1 MKKAY
6 LILTIFLMMGI
17 WSCKTKKITT
27 DLKQIETEQ
36 TSYLITESNNQRSLI
51 TETEQK
57 IETKT
62 EIDKSILEEW
72 MSIKSDV
79 AIFEDNKGNK
89 WTFTNPEIAKNQKQS
104 NDFKKNEHSIIETIK
119 TSQTEE
125 NSDTDI
131 VVNENTESTTDY
143 SEDKSSKPKEP
154 ILLYVISACALGGLV
169 FLILRNFKLL

>member
-36 TSYLITESNNQRSLI
+36 TSSLITESNNQRSLI

-104 NDFKKNEHSIIETIK
+104 NDLSKNEQSIEEAVKVSKI
-119 TSQTEE
+119 EE
-125 NSDTDI
+125 NSNTDI
-131 VVNENTESTTDY
+131 VVNENTESTIDY

-154 ILLYVISACALGGLV
+154 ILLYVISACALCGLV